1 MRHGVPSRRP
11 AQTPSGFDL
20 PATGYSL
27 DMPRPVWSGTISF
40 GLVNVPVKA
49 YSAVRDHDVHF
60 HQLDKDSGSRI
71 RYQKVAEET
80 GKEVD
85 ADDIELGFDLGKG
98 RYVTFDKDELADLK
112 PESTRAIELSDFVA
126 LADIDP
132 IYYERTY
139 WLVPADDT
147 AKKAYQLL
155 LAAMEDKDLVGIGTV
170 VMRNKQYLA
179 AIRPLDGVLA
189 MSTMRFADEIVP
201 RSQIDDLPRRTKPE
215 AGNLRIATQLL
226 EAMSSNWD
234 PRRYHDTFT
243 EELRDRIA
251 AKDKGKDVVEKTATA
266 EPSAKVVDL
275 MAALEQSV
283 EAAKSGQPR
292 RRRPRSKGAKR
303 ESA

>member
-1 MRHGVPSRRP
+1 
-11 AQTPSGFDL
+11 
-20 PATGYSL
+20 
-27 DMPRPVWSGTISF
+27 MPRPVWSGTISF

-98 RYVTFDKDELADLK
+98 RYVTFDKDELAELK

-155 LAAMEDKDLVGIGTV
+155 LAAMEDKGLVGIGTV

-201 RSQIDDLPRRTKPE
+201 RSQIDDLPRRAKPD

-226 EAMSSNWD
+226 DAMSSDWD

-251 AKDKGKDVVEKTATA
+251 AKDKGQDVVEK
-266 EPSAKVVDL
+266 
-275 MAALEQSV
+275 
-283 EAAKSGQPR
+283 PR
-292 RRRPRSKGAKR
+292 RPSRAPRS
-303 ESA
+303 ST

>member
-1 MRHGVPSRRP
+1 
-11 AQTPSGFDL
+11 
-20 PATGYSL
+20 
-27 DMPRPVWSGTISF
+27 MPRPVWSGTISF
-40 GLVNVPVKA
+40 GLVNVPVKS

-60 HQLDKDSGSRI
+60 HQLDKGSGSRI
-71 RYQKVAEET
+71 RYQKVAEGT

-98 RYVTFDKDELADLK
+98 RYVTFEKDELAELK

-126 LADIDP
+126 LSDIDP

-139 WLVPADDT
+139 WLVPADDA

-155 LAAMEDKDLVGIGTV
+155 LAAMEDKGLVGIGTV

-201 RSQIDDLPRRTKPE
+201 RSQIDDLPRRTKPD

-226 EAMSSNWD
+226 DAMSSDWD
-234 PRRYHDTFT
+234 PSRYHDTFT

-251 AKDKGKDVVEKTATA
+251 AKDKGQDVVEKSATA

-283 EAAKSGQPR
+283 EAAKGGHQR

-303 ESA
+303 ASA

>member
-1 MRHGVPSRRP
+1 
-11 AQTPSGFDL
+11 
-20 PATGYSL
+20 
-27 DMPRPVWSGTISF
+27 MPRPVWSGTISF

-60 HQLDKDSGSRI
+60 HQLDKGSGSRI

-98 RYVTFDKDELADLK
+98 RYVTFDKDELAELK

-126 LADIDP
+126 LSDIDP

-155 LAAMEDKDLVGIGTV
+155 LAAMEDKGLVGIGTV

-201 RSQIDDLPRRTKPE
+201 RSQIDDLPRRTKPD

-226 EAMSSNWD
+226 DAMSSDWD

-251 AKDKGKDVVEKTATA
+251 AKDKGQDVVEKSATA
-266 EPSAKVVDL
+266 SRA
-275 MAALEQSV
+275 
-283 EAAKSGQPR
+283 
-292 RRRPRSKGAKR
+292 PRS
-303 ESA
+303 ST